1 MRQRRCRYCKIYLL
15 AKDLDYHINNECVNK
30 LIKCGVEN
38 CDTFFQ
44 GRTQL
49 QQFHDHENEHL
60 QKNTADWDCYEL
72 AFWFRKTFGYFN
84 PKELDTYCQNI
95 IKNRIYGYNII
106 DSEPGKLDALLE
118 KQIGLKVNSRITVLQ
133 TLGLGHGVQTKAGA
147 FLSKYVANKVEEDVI
162 EGSKKK
168 AYFQHLVRRSKTS
181 MRTKNGKRATN
192 IDKVSNRKHHIK
204 LV

>member
-1 MRQRRCRYCKIYLL
+1 ML
-15 AKDLDYHINNECVNK
+15 
-30 LIKCGVEN
+30 
-38 CDTFFQ
+38 
-44 GRTQL
+44 
-49 QQFHDHENEHL
+49 
-60 QKNTADWDCYEL
+60 
-72 AFWFRKTFGYFN
+72 
-84 PKELDTYCQNI
+84 
-95 IKNRIYGYNII
+95 
-106 DSEPGKLDALLE
+106 
-118 KQIGLKVNSRITVLQ
+118 
-133 TLGLGHGVQTKAGA
+133 GA